1 MEAGM
6 ARALSTP
13 HHKALRVFLAKQRQN
28 AGLRQQDLAKKLRR
42 RQDYIS
48 DVETGQKVVTVVE
61 LLEWAAAIGF
71 DPHAAIRMLQKVE

>member
-1 MEAGM
+1 M
-6 ARALSTP
+6 ARAFSTP
-13 HHKALRVFLAKQRQN
+13 HHKALRAFLAKKRQE
-28 AGLRQQDLAKKLRR
+28 AGLRQADLAKKLKR

-71 DPHAAIRMLQKVE
+71 DPHAAIRMLRKIE